1 MEDGLSLTDGERLRA
16 QRQVRRADED
26 ELRAR
31 TAELTDQLRAA
42 AICGDRMRVQRLLAR
57 LLRLPDVPRRR
68 RLALQVPA
76 LVGLFD
82 SLHELAMSDDLTG
95 LYNRRGFMRI
105 GTRFLEVAA
114 RDGRAAYLVYVDLDY
129 LKQVNDS
136 DGHASGDLLIRQTG
150 SLLRELFPNYGV
162 YEVIGRLGGDEFAAL
177 TTRADHATRSSV
189 VMRACRASDSASATP
204 LTLSAGIAQFDPQR
218 PVELGELLEVAERAM
233 YEQKRATR
241 NAPPASSSGS
251 L

>member
-1 MEDGLSLTDGERLRA
+1 MIARMPAACGTGEEDGC
-16 QRQVRRADED
+16 
-26 ELRAR
+26 AR
-31 TAELTDQLRAA
+31 TAELINGLRAA
-42 AICGDRMRVQRLLAR
+42 AIYGDRMLIERLLAE
-57 LLRLPDVPRRR
+57 LVRLPGVPRRR
-68 RLALQVPA
+68 RAALQVPA
-76 LVGLFD
+76 LAGLLE

-114 RDGRAAYLVYVDLDY
+114 RDGRAAYLVYVDLDN

-150 SLLRELFPNYGV
+150 NLLRDLFPSHGV

-177 TTRADHATRSSV
+177 TTKADQATRSTAA
-189 VMRACRASDSASATP
+189 MRACRTP
-204 LTLSAGIAQFDPQR
+204 LPAGASPLSLSAGVAYFDPQL

-233 YEQKRATR
+233 YQQKRAAR
-241 NAPPASSSGS
+241 VGLPASSGRS